1 MRVKLCARCPY
12 APRDLAGHYDP
23 ESELYACAKCGL
35 GQKLSSTNHY
45 PRKTGRKQKCA
56 TALNILGMPPPSV
69 ALSATESLVSSATT
83 PGEPP
88 SAQKSALAASRPVKR
103 PTTDGYVDFIPQPD
117 KGCNERHAPMFQ
129 RSEFRSEDVAQ

>member
-12 APRDLAGHYDP
+12 TPRDLTGHYDP
-23 ESELYACAKCGL
+23 EGALYACAKCDG
-35 GQKLSSTNHY
+35 GQKVSTNQY
-45 PRKTGRKQKCA
+45 PRKTGRRQECA
-56 TALNILGMPPPSV
+56 TALNILGRSQPSV

-103 PTTDGYVDFIPQPD
+103 ATTDGYVDFIPQPGN
-117 KGCNERHAPMFQ
+117 GCNEHHAPMSR